1 MRKTV
6 IDSMN
11 SGFLKV
17 VNSVWSDHTTS
28 LMMIRDILM
37 YLDRVYVPTIENAS
51 VSQLLQKYFELVM
64 LN

>member
-51 VSQLLQKYFELVM
+51 VSQLLQKCFELC
-64 LN
+64 

>member
-1 MRKTV
+1 
-6 IDSMN
+6 MN

-51 VSQLLQKYFELVM
+51 VSQLLQKYFELC
-64 LN
+64 

>member
-1 MRKTV
+1 MRTTV
-6 IDSMN
+6 IDSIN

-37 YLDRVYVPTIENAS
+37 YLDRVYVPTIENVS
-51 VSQLLQKYFELVM
+51 VSHLLQKYFELC
-64 LN
+64 